1 MEDLL
6 VLLSGSIAGTVAQA
20 AGGRLSFSYNPDWQQ
35 DELAYPLSLSMPL
48 AQRLHADEVI
58 RPFMEG
64 LLPDN
69 VDILRDW
76 GRRFG
81 ASPGNPFSM
90 LTHVGEDVA
99 GAAQFIRP
107 DRLDELTND
116 TGTVDWLS
124 DAQIA
129 DRLRV
134 LFADKSA
141 WRIAGDSGYFSLAG
155 AQPKTA
161 LLRSGARWGLP
172 SGGLATTHILKPPV
186 LDLEGLATNE
196 HLCLRVAGELGLPVV
211 NSEVLVFGD
220 QRTIVVERYDRLS
233 TPAGLIRIH
242 QEDFCQASSTPP
254 SMKHEGEG
262 GPDVVRLVRII
273 EENSS
278 SPQEDVLSFIRSL
291 GLHWVLLA
299 PDAHA
304 KNYSLLI
311 APGGQVRLAPL
322 YDVISVLPYPQRY
335 HAPRTK
341 LAMRIAGEYRAH
353 FIRGRHWRRL
363 ADEIGLD
370 QQEVWDNL
378 KQLVSAVP
386 DAASAAA
393 ADARGADLE
402 PEFID
407 RFEKLVTKNADVCA
421 RLLE

>member
-1 MEDLL
+1 M
-6 VLLSGSIAGTVAQA
+6 LLSGSVAGTVVQA
-20 AGGRLSFSYNPDWQQ
+20 AGGRLSFSYRPEWQQ

-69 VDILRDW
+69 ADILREW

-99 GAAQFIRP
+99 GAAQFIGP
-107 DRLDELTND
+107 DRLDDLTQD

-129 DRLRV
+129 DRLRA
-134 LFADKSA
+134 LIADKSA

-161 LLRSGARWGLP
+161 LLLSETGWGLP
-172 SGGLATTHILKPPV
+172 SGGVATTHILKPPV
-186 LDLEGLATNE
+186 LDLDALATNE

-220 QRTIVVERYDRLS
+220 QRAIVVERYDRIT

-254 SMKHEGEG
+254 SMKYEAEG

-278 SPQEDVLSFIRSL
+278 NPQEDVLSFIRSL

-311 APGGQVRLAPL
+311 AAGGQVRLAPL
-322 YDVISVLPYPQRY
+322 YDVISVLPYPHRY
-335 HAPRTK
+335 HARKTK
-341 LAMRIAGEYRAH
+341 LAMRIAGEYRGH
-353 FIRGRHWRRL
+353 FIRARHWRRL
-363 ADEIGLD
+363 ADQIGLD
-370 QQEVWDNL
+370 QEDVCNTMR
-378 KQLVSAVP
+378 QLVSAVP
-386 DAASAAA
+386 DAVSAAA
-393 ADARGADLE
+393 AGARGADLE
-402 PEFID
+402 PDFID
-407 RFEKLVTKNADVCA
+407 RFEELVITHADACA